1 MVERDDAVMEALAM
15 LAPGTDIRDGIERVI
30 GAKRGA
36 LIVMGWS
43 AEVERIVSG
52 GFTIDTALTAQRLA
66 ELAKMDGA
74 IILDEDATR
83 ILRANVHLV
92 PDPGVT
98 TTETGTRHRSAE
110 RTARQTGLP
119 VISVSESMR
128 MVTLYVGDRRRSL
141 AEVGPLLQK
150 ANQALQTLE
159 RYRNRLDEVT
169 NVLTVREVE
178 DAVTLRDVL
187 IVLQRVEM
195 LRRIGEEVEEYIAEL
210 GSEGR
215 LIRLQLEEL
224 MSEVESWRRLLVE
237 DYMADRRRK
246 VSTPLKELDQLLAD
260 DLLSL
265 GPIGIA
271 LGYEEDADLDRPLD
285 SRGFRLLSRLP
296 RVPDTVIRKIVAHFG
311 TLARLLEADVE
322 DLTEVEG
329 VGEARARFIRDGLRR
344 LAEAN
349 RVDRIL

>member
-1 MVERDDAVMEALAM
+1 MVERDEHVMDALAL

-30 GAKRGA
+30 GAGRGA
-36 LIVMGWS
+36 LIVVGWS
-43 AEVERIVSG
+43 ATVESIVSG
-52 GFTIDTALTAQRLA
+52 GFTIDTQLTAQRLS

-74 IILDEDATR
+74 IILDAEATR

-92 PDPGVT
+92 PDPSIT

-110 RTARQTGLP
+110 RVARQTGLP

-128 MVTLYVGDRRRSL
+128 RVTLYIGDRRRSL
-141 AEVGPLLQK
+141 EEVGPLLQK

-159 RYRNRLDEVT
+159 RYRNRLDEVSET
-169 NVLTVREVE
+169 LTLREVE
-178 DAVTLRDVL
+178 DAVTLRDAL

-195 LRRIGEEVEEYIAEL
+195 LRRIGEEVEDYIAEL

-224 MSEVESWRRLLVE
+224 MSAVESTRRLLVE

-246 VSTPLKELDQLLAD
+246 VQTPLGELDALLAD
-260 DLLSL
+260 DLLRFES
-265 GPIGIA
+265 IGLA

-285 SRGFRLLSRLP
+285 ARGFRLLSRLP
-296 RVPDTVIRKIVAHFG
+296 RVPTNIIRKLVAHFG
-311 TLARLLEADVE
+311 TLPRLLEAEVE

-329 VGEARARFIRDGLRR
+329 VGELRARSIHDGLRR
-344 LAEAN
+344 IAEAN
-349 RVDRIL
+349 RVDRLL

>member
-1 MVERDDAVMEALAM
+1 MVERDKAVLEALAR
-15 LAPGTDIRDGIERVI
+15 LAPGTDMRHGVERVI
-30 GAKRGA
+30 GARRGA
-36 LIVMGWS
+36 LIVVGWS
-43 AEVERIVSG
+43 AEVESIVSG
-52 GFTIDTALTAQRLA
+52 GFIIDTHLTAQRLS

-74 IILDEDATR
+74 IVLDDDGTR

-92 PDPGVT
+92 PDPAIT

-110 RTARQTGLP
+110 RVAKQTGLP

-141 AEVGPLLQK
+141 EEVGPLLQK

-169 NVLTVREVE
+169 NVLSVREVE

-195 LRRIGEEVEEYIAEL
+195 LRRIAEEVEEYVAEL

-224 MSEVESWRRLLVE
+224 MADIPFWRELLVE

-246 VSTPLKELDQLLAD
+246 VSTPLRELDRLPAD
-260 DLLSL
+260 DLLTL
-265 GPIGIA
+265 APIGIA
-271 LGYEEDADLDRPLD
+271 MGYEDDADLDRPLD
-285 SRGFRLLSRLP
+285 SRGLRLLSRLP
-296 RVPDTVIRKIVAHFG
+296 RVPDGVTRKLVTHFG
-311 TLARLLEADVE
+311 TLARLLDAGVE

-329 VGEARARFIRDGLRR
+329 VGETRAKFIRDGLRR

-349 RVDRIL
+349 RVNRLL

>member
-1 MVERDDAVMEALAM
+1 MVERDDAVLDALAM
-15 LAPGTDIRDGIERVI
+15 LAPGTDMRHGVERVI
-30 GAKRGA
+30 GARRGA
-36 LIVMGWS
+36 LIVVGWS
-43 AEVERIVSG
+43 ATVESIVSG
-52 GFTIDTALTAQRLA
+52 GFTIDTQLSAQRLS

-74 IILDEDATR
+74 IVLTDDATR

-92 PDPGVT
+92 PDPSIT
-98 TTETGTRHRSAE
+98 TTETGTRHRTAE
-110 RTARQTGLP
+110 RVSRQTGLP

-141 AEVGPLLQK
+141 EEVGPLLQK

-159 RYRNRLDEVT
+159 RYRNRLDDVT
-169 NVLTVREVE
+169 AILSVREVE

-224 MSEVESWRRLLVE
+224 MANIPIWRELLVE

-246 VSTPLKELDQLLAD
+246 VSTPLRELDRLLAD
-260 DLLSL
+260 DLLTL
-265 GPIGIA
+265 APIGTA
-271 LGYEEDADLDRPLD
+271 LGYEDDADLDRPLD
-285 SRGFRLLSRLP
+285 SRGLRLLSRLP
-296 RVPDTVIRKIVAHFG
+296 RLSDGVTRKLVTHFG
-311 TLARLLEADVE
+311 TLARLLDANVE
-322 DLTEVEG
+322 DLTEVDG
-329 VGEARARFIRDGLRR
+329 VGETRAKFIRDGLRR

-349 RVDRIL
+349 SVDRLL